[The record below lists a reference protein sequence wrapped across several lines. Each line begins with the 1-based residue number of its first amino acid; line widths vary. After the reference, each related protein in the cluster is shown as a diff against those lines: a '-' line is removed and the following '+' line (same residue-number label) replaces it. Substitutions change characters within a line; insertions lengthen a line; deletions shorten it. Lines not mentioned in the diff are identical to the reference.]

1 MVLTAQDPYSAAKLA
16 GLHYSSPEGVGLL
29 RRKVGRGFCY
39 LTSEGRPVRDS
50 ATLRRIRSLVIPPA
64 WSSVWIS
71 SNPSSHIQAVG
82 RDARGRKQYR
92 YHPLYRQIRDENKF
106 ERLIAFGEALPA
118 LRAGVK
124 TDLAVDGV
132 PRKKVL
138 AAVVRLLETTS
149 IRVGNEEYAN
159 ENGSFGLTTLKSRHV
174 TIFGHELRFHFR
186 GKSGK
191 IHDIALK
198 DSRLARIVR
207 ECQCIPGYELFQY
220 VDDEGGRS
228 SVHSG
233 DVNDYLREILQADF
247 TAKDFRTWNG
257 TCLAARYFYESGA
270 AASPAEAKRGVVDVV
285 KRVAE
290 KLGNRPA
297 TCKKYYIHPA
307 VIEAYENGTLS
318 SIYAEAVESEAG
330 DLKAEEAAVLALL
343 RKFAPKTGRL
353 RRSQGT
359 ASTKARRQRRRAPA
373 RRPRATESELAT
385 RAAT

>member
-1 MVLTAQDPYSAAKLA
+1 
-16 GLHYSSPEGVGLL
+16 
-29 RRKVGRGFCY
+29 
-39 LTSEGRPVRDS
+39 
-50 ATLRRIRSLVIPPA
+50 
-64 WSSVWIS
+64 
-71 SNPSSHIQAVG
+71 
-82 RDARGRKQYR
+82 
-92 YHPLYRQIRDENKF
+92 
-106 ERLIAFGEALPA
+106 
-118 LRAGVK
+118 
-124 TDLAVDGV
+124 
-132 PRKKVL
+132 
-138 AAVVRLLETTS
+138 
-149 IRVGNEEYAN
+149 
-159 ENGSFGLTTLKSRHV
+159 
-174 TIFGHELRFHFR
+174 
-186 GKSGK
+186 
-191 IHDIALK
+191 
-198 DSRLARIVR
+198 
-207 ECQCIPGYELFQY
+207 LFQY